1 MASQISY
8 YYFAPTW
15 DFPPN
20 GPLQLGNV
28 LMSVKKPER
37 ALYTAAPP
45 AASEMVTT
53 EKNQVEFSKEKM
65 KAGKFS
71 IFIRFMKF
79 IGLGIKMAT
88 DWDVM

>member
-1 MASQISY
+1 MANQTPY

-28 LMSVKKPER
+28 LMSVKRPER
-37 ALYTAAPP
+37 ALYTAPLP
-45 AASEMVTT
+45 NTT
-53 EKNQVEFSKEKM
+53 EIITSEKIQVEFSREKL

-71 IFIRFMKF
+71 IFTRFIKF
-79 IGLGIKMAT
+79 IGLGIDIAT
-88 DWDVM
+88 SWDTA